1 MPMTCAEHENKM
13 KSPAVC
19 ELLPLRDLPD
29 GDNVMVRTNGA
40 FVAGYEL
47 RGILGYF
54 ATDDDRNQT
63 KAMLEALFRS
73 VPDVS
78 MRVQFRY
85 EISEHLGDL
94 LNNYIVEQR
103 ASQPE
108 VARLDMHRLSLWRE
122 KERSGYF
129 FENRLHVYYIWDP
142 RIHAKLYHSVEQNRR
157 LGGFTLSQRK
167 AIQRTR
173 KEHETCLA
181 EFESILR
188 GVEGSMEAA
197 GLGGRRL
204 DTQEL
209 FEELKHAQHPLRRD
223 RRPYIPGESMI
234 EYRSARDQAADANIL
249 NETETYLNIDGYL
262 YGVVS
267 LKELPDAT
275 FPGMLQN
282 FSTLGFP
289 VVISGQIVIP
299 DQVKVL
305 KSYKK
310 RLQKMTA
317 AQKDANGNFKSNPE
331 AEVAQA
337 QLMQVQRDIISSSL
351 KTAKLSLSVVVRTS
365 RPAVTMRD
373 LEQSER
379 ELANRTQEVLNAF
392 THMNGAKAVAET
404 IAKRRIFLGTL
415 PGLGEADKRD
425 QDMLTSNVADLVPV
439 EMPWMGTRRSP
450 LILFETP
457 YRQLIPFSMFD
468 PDLSDANGL
477 LMAKSGG
484 GKTLAAQQMLL
495 MAARANP
502 LISILERGDS
512 YQPLVELMGGEMI
525 EMSLDSDQTIN
536 PWDLPKGEDRPS
548 NDQISFL
555 KNLTRHMLGENTPPD
570 LDIDLLDSV
579 LLEAIGS
586 TYKRCSAKTSNP
598 IPLFGDLAAE
608 LAHWQDRD
616 RNQKINAMAQMA
628 STKLRAWVDEGPY
641 ARLFDRPTTVELNN
655 PWLYFNVEKLKDDP
669 RLERAMSLLIAHTA
683 TYRASGITGR
693 PSIVLLDECWALLES
708 PILASVVV
716 QLFRTARKRNASVW
730 GISQTP
736 EDFVG
741 TPDRPN
747 EHGAGIVKN
756 ATTKIIG
763 KQPGDM
769 TALREHVHLNET
781 ALNQIKTFAHPKKG
795 HSAEFLIAI
804 GEKAESTHAI
814 RIVPSPVDYWIT
826 TTYARER
833 IYRKWWMKTNAS
845 MAKIDAYE
853 KLAERFPRGLA
864 DLAPL
869 KEELSGEIQ
878 EVLAQ

>member
-1 MPMTCAEHENKM
+1 MTYAEHERKK

-19 ELLPLRDLPD
+19 ELFSLRDLPE
-29 GDNVMVRTNGA
+29 GENIMVRTNGA

-54 ATDDDRNQT
+54 ATDGDRNQT

-78 MRVQFRY
+78 MRIQFRY
-85 EISEHLGDL
+85 EISERLGDL
-94 LNNYIVEQR
+94 FDSYVNEQR

-108 VARLDMHRLSLWRE
+108 VTALDAHRLRMWRE
-122 KERSGYF
+122 KEQAGYF
-129 FENRLHVYYIWDP
+129 FENRLQVYYVWDP
-142 RIHAKLYHSVEQNRR
+142 RIHAKLYHSAEQNRK
-157 LGGFTLSQRK
+157 LGAFTLSQTK
-167 AIQRTR
+167 AIQRAR
-173 KEHETCLA
+173 KEHETYRA

-188 GVEGSMEAA
+188 GIEGSMEAA
-197 GLGGRRL
+197 NLGSRRL
-204 DTQEL
+204 ESQEL
-209 FEELKHAQHPLRRD
+209 FEALKHAQHPTRRD
-223 RRPYIPGESMI
+223 HRSYVPPEEMV
-234 EYRSARDQAADANIL
+234 EYQSARYQAAEASIL
-249 NETETYLNIDGYL
+249 NETESYLNIDGYL
-262 YGVVS
+262 YGVIS

-289 VVISGQIVIP
+289 IVVSGQVVIP

-365 RPAVTMRD
+365 RAAVTMRD

-457 YRQLIPFSMFD
+457 FRQLIPFSMFD

-683 TYRASGITGR
+683 THRASGITGR

-741 TPDRPN
+741 TPDKPN

-833 IYRKWWMKTNAS
+833 TYRMWWMWKHAS
-845 MAKIDAYE
+845 MARIAAYE
-853 KLAERFPRGLA
+853 ALAERFPRGLA
-864 DLAPL
+864 ELAPL
-869 KEELSGEIQ
+869 KEELSGEVQ
-878 EVLAQ
+878 EGLAQ

>member
-1 MPMTCAEHENKM
+1 MPVTQAEHDRELKA
-13 KSPAVC
+13 PAVC
-19 ELLPLRDLPD
+19 ELLPLRDLPTGD
-29 GDNVMVRTNGA
+29 GIMVRTSGA

-47 RGILGYF
+47 GGIQNYF
-54 ATDDDRNQT
+54 ATDEERNQS
-63 KAMLEALFRS
+63 KSMLEALLRG

-78 MRVQFRY
+78 MRIQFRY
-85 EISEHLGDL
+85 EISERVGDL
-94 LNNYIVEQR
+94 LDRYAREQR
-103 ASQPE
+103 TEQSE
-108 VARLDMHRLSLWRE
+108 VMALDFHRLRMWRQ
-122 KERSGYF
+122 KELGGYF
-129 FENRLHVYYIWDP
+129 FENRLHVYFIWDP
-142 RIHAKLYHSVEQNRR
+142 RIHSRLYHSAQQNHSF
-157 LGGFTLSQRK
+157 GGFILSQSK
-167 AIQRTR
+167 AIQRAR
-173 KEHETCLA
+173 KEHETYLA

-188 GVEGSMEAA
+188 GIEGSMEAA
-197 GLGGRRL
+197 SLGPRRL
-204 DTQEL
+204 KTQGL
-209 FEELKHAQHPLRRD
+209 FEGLKHAQHPTRCAHRV
-223 RRPYIPGESMI
+223 YVPGEEMI
-234 EYRSARDQAADANIL
+234 RYRSAREQVTDANIL

-275 FPGMLQN
+275 FPGMLKS
-282 FSTLGFP
+282 FSTLGIP
-289 VVISGQIVIP
+289 IVVSGQVVIP

-331 AEVAQA
+331 AEVAQS
-337 QLMQVQRDIISSSL
+337 QLIQVQRDIISSSL

-365 RPAVTMRD
+365 NPAVTLAD
-373 LEQSER
+373 LELSER

-404 IAKRRIFLGTL
+404 IAKRRIFIGTL
-415 PGLGEADKRD
+415 PGMAEADKRD
-425 QDMLTSNVADLVPV
+425 QDMLTSNAADLVPV
-439 EMPWMGTRRSP
+439 SMPWTGTRRSP
-450 LILFETP
+450 LVLFETP

-512 YQPLVELMGGEMI
+512 YRPLVELMGGEMV

-536 PWDLPKGEDRPS
+536 PWDLPTGESTPS

-570 LDIDLLDSV
+570 LDTDLLDSV
-579 LLEAIGS
+579 LLEAIAA
-586 TYKRCSAKTSNP
+586 TYKRCGAKTSNP

-616 RNQKINAMAQMA
+616 RNQKINSMAQMA

-641 ARLFDRPTTVELNN
+641 ARLFDRPTTIQLNN

-683 TYRASGITGR
+683 TYRASGLTGQ

-769 TALREHVHLNET
+769 TTLREHVHLNET

-833 IYRKWWMKTNAS
+833 AFRRWWLREHPQLPL
-845 MAKIDAYE
+845 IQAYE
-853 KLAERFPRGLA
+853 ELAARYPRGLA
-864 DLAPL
+864 ELAPL
-869 KEELSGEIQ
+869 PVELSGEMQ
-878 EVLAQ
+878 EAIRQ